1 MFNYQ
6 CTYVAALNI
15 ITIRL
20 VPVYDDADTLLVTF
34 SAQPSTVSMR
44 RPLLKLTDAEPTL
57 VVAVGAA
64 KSQAM
69 MDRSRSLVD
78 KYSKKSV

>member
-1 MFNYQ
+1 
-6 CTYVAALNI
+6 
-15 ITIRL
+15 
-20 VPVYDDADTLLVTF
+20 VYDDADTLLVTF

-44 RPLLKLTDAEPTL
+44 RPLFKLTDAEPTL

-69 MDRSRSLVD
+69 IDRSRS
-78 KYSKKSV
+78 

>member
-1 MFNYQ
+1 M
-6 CTYVAALNI
+6 
-15 ITIRL
+15 
-20 VPVYDDADTLLVTF
+20 YDDADTLLVTF
-34 SAQPSTVSMR
+34 SAQPPTVSMR
-44 RPLLKLTDAEPTL
+44 RPLLKLTDAEPTF
-57 VVAVGAA
+57 VVAGGAA